1 MRVVPDPASLAGV
14 DNPFVCPVPGCG
26 RGFTRSQNL
35 DLHLRTHKDAAE
47 HIVPTQEAPLEPGVT
62 RLYYCPAE
70 GCRCVCDSA
79 ALRRAPA
86 RC

>member
-1 MRVVPDPASLAGV
+1 MPDASSLAGV
-14 DNPFVCPVPGCG
+14 DNPFVCPVPNCG

-47 HIVPTQEAPLEPGVT
+47 HIVPTQLEAPLEPGVT
-62 RLYYCPAE
+62 RHYYCPVE
-70 GCRCVCDSA
+70 GCRCDTRSA
-79 ALRRAPA
+79 ALRRAPP